1 MDMEPRGSVILN
13 QLKIFFQDL
22 RRLEIKSPL
31 DVYIIFHSND
41 FNSLHRELTAFYEFT
56 GKLNVEV
63 DTIEQIN
70 LQP

>member
-1 MDMEPRGSVILN
+1 MRHASDILSLYIKMEPRGSVILN

-41 FNSLHRELTAFYEFT
+41 FNSLHRELTAFYEFK
-56 GKLNVEV
+56 GK
-63 DTIEQIN
+63 
-70 LQP
+70 